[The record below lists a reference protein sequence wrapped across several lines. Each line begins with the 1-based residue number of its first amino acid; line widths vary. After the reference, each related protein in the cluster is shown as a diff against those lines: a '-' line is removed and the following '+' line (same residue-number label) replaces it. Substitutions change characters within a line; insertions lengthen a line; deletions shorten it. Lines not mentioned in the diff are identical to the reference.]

1 MKKILLAVSATLLL
15 GGCVVNPYY
24 DDDYSVGYSNPYRSA
39 PPRYYEPCCYQ
50 SNTVIIRS
58 GNYGYRPYGYNR
70 PYRYDRPYGHYRPQ
84 PPRHG
89 WGGHNNGNN
98 WGGPRPGYHR

>member
-1 MKKILLAVSATLLL
+1 MKKLLLAVSATLLL

-24 DDDYSVGYSNPYRSA
+24 DDDYSVGYGNPYRSS
-39 PPRYYEPCCYQ
+39 PRYYEPCCYR

-58 GNYGYRPYGYNR
+58 GNYGYRPHGYNR
-70 PYRYDRPYGHYRPQ
+70 PHGNYRPQ
-84 PPRHG
+84 PPRNN

-98 WGGPRPGYHR
+98 GWGGPRPGHHR